1 MGGKKQFSGILSEI
15 KNCSE
20 DSMKRERERERG
32 REREREKSDLSSDY
46 SSFGSFVYSH
56 KKADKGAIR
65 DEKI

>member
-1 MGGKKQFSGILSEI
+1 
-15 KNCSE
+15 
-20 DSMKRERERERG
+20 MKRERERERG

>member
-1 MGGKKQFSGILSEI
+1 
-15 KNCSE
+15 
-20 DSMKRERERERG
+20 MKREREREREIE
-32 REREREKSDLSSDY
+32 RVERERSDLSSDY